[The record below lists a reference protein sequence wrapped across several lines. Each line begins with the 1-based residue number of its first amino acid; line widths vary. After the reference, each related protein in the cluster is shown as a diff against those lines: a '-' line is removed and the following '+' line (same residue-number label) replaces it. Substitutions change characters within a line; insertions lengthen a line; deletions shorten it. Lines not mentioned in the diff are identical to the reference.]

1 MLSFPSFNW
10 WLFVAWPLKLCFLRV
25 IKFSLFM
32 HMEHKNALEDPLTR
46 ASDKWTH
53 SQRNR
58 LSKNKTKIILT
69 EIRRFGVN
77 RVHLFSASNR
87 IYLQRPSG
95 VVFLKFLKTTKQ
107 WISFSWKYSRVLGAK
122 WLFRNAIFGSLNW
135 ARSIHPISNKRFSHA
150 LQVKLLEVF

>member
-1 MLSFPSFNW
+1 MLSFPLFHW
-10 WLFVAWPLKLCFLRV
+10 WLFVAWPLKMCFLRV

-58 LSKNKTKIILT
+58 LSKNKTEIILT
-69 EIRRFGVN
+69 EIRRFGFN
-77 RVHLFSASNR
+77 MGFFCFLPLTGFTFDVHPVSC
-87 IYLQRPSG
+87 
-95 VVFLKFLKTTKQ
+95 FLKTTKQ
-107 WISFSWKYSRVLGAK
+107 WISFSWKYSARVLGAK